1 MTLHLYKS
9 KVATTYESKNTR
21 FPKLFALFKGSVL
34 RDGAQEVLALV
45 LMLPVSLFAFNSSP
59 CFGSLAY

>member
-45 LMLPVSLFAFNSSP
+45 LMLPVSFAFNGSP